1 VKKRKS
7 AVKSSNAHG
16 SLSKSLCSRQIRRE
30 MVKFGRSIA
39 KFSDEVVKIR
49 VKSSDSGE
57 NRQIHS
63 KIVKTQGLGGQ
74 PAAPCLDSLAG

>member
-1 VKKRKS
+1 MKKRKS

-16 SLSKSLCSRQIRRE
+16 SLSKSWCSRQIRRE
-30 MVKFGRSIA
+30 MVKFRRSIV

-57 NRQIHS
+57 SRQIHS
-63 KIVKTQGLGGQ
+63 KVVKTQVFGGQ
-74 PAAPCLDSLAG
+74 ALPHA